1 MHKFLLKILHEK
13 VDMPGGH
20 LKVKH
25 ETLNLLR
32 IKRKWR
38 KHKSVQSHPFL
49 QVLIAT

>member
-25 ETLNLLR
+25 ETF
-32 IKRKWR
+32 
-38 KHKSVQSHPFL
+38 KSVKDKKKM
-49 QVLIAT
+49 AKT